1 MTREIEFYYDFISP
15 YSYIAHKRIAE
26 IENSN
31 EVKFVYKP
39 ILLGGLHKL
48 AKITAPGLIESKK
61 NYLVQDCK
69 NVSAK
74 YKINFKFN
82 DKFPINSLYL
92 MRGNLIIPENKLK
105 IYVQKCFEAYW
116 LKNIDILKTDNVKII
131 LNECEIDENTFLT
144 DIEKME
150 TKEKLKKLTQKAFE
164 KKIFGAPTFVANNKI
179 FWGQDRLD
187 YAIDETKNK

>member
-1 MTREIEFYYDFISP
+1 
-15 YSYIAHKRIAE
+15 
-26 IENSN
+26 
-31 EVKFVYKP
+31 
-39 ILLGGLHKL
+39 
-48 AKITAPGLIESKK
+48 
-61 NYLVQDCK
+61 
-69 NVSAK
+69 
-74 YKINFKFN
+74 
-82 DKFPINSLYL
+82 

-116 LKNIDILKTDNVKII
+116 LKNIDILNTDNVKII